1 MSANK
6 KQEKIDEIFK
16 RIKNAD
22 CKVQAA
28 LFEEINKKFLN
39 FLAEENYDSY
49 GTNGASDF
57 LSWISESV
65 EKEFDE
71 LLNIDSDKKRF
82 IKALSKIFVLWLN
95 TNIVTV
101 EKIRRIIKIAI
112 ETTLKI

>member
-39 FLAEENYDSY
+39 FLAEENYDSD

-65 EKEFDE
+65 EK
-71 LLNIDSDKKRF
+71 LNIDSDKKRF
-82 IKALSKIFVLWLN
+82 IKALSKIIVLWLN
-95 TNIVTV
+95 TNIDAV

>member
-39 FLAEENYDSY
+39 FLAEENYDSD

-65 EKEFDE
+65 EK
-71 LLNIDSDKKRF
+71 LNIDSDKKRF

-95 TNIVTV
+95 TNIDTV

>member
-16 RIKNAD
+16 RIKSAD

-39 FLAEENYDSY
+39 FLAEENYDSD

-71 LLNIDSDKKRF
+71 LLNIDSDKKDY
-82 IKALSKIFVLWLN
+82 KG
-95 TNIVTV
+95 TV
-101 EKIRRIIKIAI
+101 KDIRVVAEHKH
-112 ETTLKI
+112 